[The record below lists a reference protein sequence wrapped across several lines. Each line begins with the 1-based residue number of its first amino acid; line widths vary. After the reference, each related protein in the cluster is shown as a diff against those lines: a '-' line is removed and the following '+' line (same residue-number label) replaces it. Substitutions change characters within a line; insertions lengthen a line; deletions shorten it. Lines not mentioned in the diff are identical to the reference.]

1 MIKPILPIC
10 FHLQIVMKAYLQ
22 AFIYSSQALG
32 FPLNIQYPSLEIV
45 ILLLY
50 IDRNIYF
57 QVSFYLFIFNVLETM
72 HRLMSSLGN
81 HRTHRTT
88 FFHAKEVE
96 KRKTCKTCK
105 YMKTVRSVPK
115 KGNISQNLVLA
126 IQGISSKF
134 HKVML
139 CKIWPNLCQLF
150 QLSYRL
156 RILRPM
162 SIYICVF
169 INTRISVHL
178 HFNINVLPT
187 TKAKFIGSLF
197 TTSDDMS

>member
-1 MIKPILPIC
+1 
-10 FHLQIVMKAYLQ
+10 
-22 AFIYSSQALG
+22 
-32 FPLNIQYPSLEIV
+32 
-45 ILLLY
+45 
-50 IDRNIYF
+50 
-57 QVSFYLFIFNVLETM
+57 M
-72 HRLMSSLGN
+72 HRLMSSPGN
-81 HRTHRTT
+81 RRVHKTT
-88 FFHAKEVE
+88 CFHAKEVE

-105 YMKTVRSVPK
+105 YMKRVHSVPK
-115 KGNISQNLVLA
+115 KGNISQNLVLP
-126 IQGISSKF
+126 IRGISSKF

-139 CKIWPNLCQLF
+139 CKTRPNLCQRF
-150 QLSYRL
+150 QLNYRL

-197 TTSDDMS
+197 TTSNDMS